1 MKSYKAIKIFIAR
14 EIQINTA
21 HENRSF
27 KHFDRGRP
35 HFSLYRENPIY
46 TWNTFQILDAKILF
60 INYSLI
66 LKLFSKLFKLFN
78 LYKLYHSDKL

>member
-46 TWNTFQILDAKILF
+46 TWNTFQILDAKIYKLF
-60 INYSLI
+60 LI
-66 LKLFSKLFKLFN
+66 LKLFSKLFKLYN

>member
-1 MKSYKAIKIFIAR
+1 MKPYKDSISR

-27 KHFDRGRP
+27 KHLNRGWP

-46 TWNTFQILDAKILF
+46 TWNTFQILDAKI
-60 INYSLI
+60 
-66 LKLFSKLFKLFN
+66 
-78 LYKLYHSDKL
+78 